1 VLIAPT
7 SGGETRAEIA
17 EKISGF
23 SHKVLES
30 AGKLPARTLRP
41 GQSFRCAQTAVLQF
55 KELFP
60 LKLPRQRQSA
70 GASFTTDHPG
80 IGHCIVRSRLRV
92 D

>member
-1 VLIAPT
+1 
-7 SGGETRAEIA
+7 
-17 EKISGF
+17 
-23 SHKVLES
+23 
-30 AGKLPARTLRP
+30 
-41 GQSFRCAQTAVLQF
+41 
-55 KELFP
+55 